1 MKRLGNLAVAVLA
14 VAVLAIVTLTPASA
28 QQKTLKDAIAG
39 AWEIV
44 SLIDE
49 YDTGR
54 KNNPWGAGLKGRI
67 MFDGAGQFSQIIIGE
82 KQESMKL
89 PDPRRP
95 DALVVAYFGTYTVN
109 EGDKTISMK
118 LERATNSSRDGSEQK
133 LTVKS
138 STEDTLV
145 LVGSPRK
152 DQHGTFSPHFE
163 LRRAK

>member
-1 MKRLGNLAVAVLA
+1 MKPYATIAAVVVLCA
-14 VAVLAIVTLTPASA
+14 APLCTLQA
-28 QQKTLKDAIAG
+28 QDKPLKDSIVG
-39 AWEIV
+39 AWTIV
-44 SLIDE
+44 SLTDE

-54 KNNPWGAGLKGRI
+54 KIETFGAGLKGRI

-82 KQESMKL
+82 KQASMKT

-95 DALVVAYFGTYTVN
+95 DALIVAYFGSYSVN

-118 LERATNSSRDGSEQK
+118 LERHTNSFRDGSEQK
-133 LTVKS
+133 VTVKS
-138 STEDTLV
+138 STADTLV

>member
-1 MKRLGNLAVAVLA
+1 MKS
-14 VAVLAIVTLTPASA
+14 LAIVATAAALFAAPLHATRAEDKP
-28 QQKTLKDAIAG
+28 LKDALAG
-39 AWEIV
+39 AWAIV
-44 SLIDE
+44 SLTDE
-49 YDTGR
+49 YDTGK

-67 MFDGAGQFSQIIIGE
+67 TFDGAGQFSQIIIGE
-82 KQESMKL
+82 QQESMKS

-95 DALVVAYFGTYTVN
+95 DALTVAFFGSYTVT
-109 EGDKTISMK
+109 EGDKTIVMK
-118 LERATNSSRDGSEQK
+118 LERGTNSSRDGSEQK

-138 STEDTLV
+138 STADTLV

>member
-1 MKRLGNLAVAVLA
+1 MKPLAVISA
-14 VAVLAIVTLTPASA
+14 VALLWAAPLGASWA
-28 QQKTLKDAIAG
+28 QEKPLKDAIAG
-39 AWEIV
+39 AWAIV
-44 SLIDE
+44 ALTDE
-49 YDTGR
+49 YDTGK

-82 KQESMKL
+82 KQESMKS

-95 DALVVAYFGTYTVN
+95 DALAVAFFGSYAVN
-109 EGDKTISMK
+109 EGDKTIVMK
-118 LERATNSSRDGSEQK
+118 LERGSNSSRDGSEQK

-138 STEDTLV
+138 STGDTLV

-152 DQHGTFSPHFE
+152 DQHGTFSPIFE

>member
-1 MKRLGNLAVAVLA
+1 MKWLPKIATVVVLCAAPLG
-14 VAVLAIVTLTPASA
+14 TLQA
-28 QQKTLKDAIAG
+28 QDKSLKDSIVG
-39 AWEIV
+39 AWTIV
-44 SLIDE
+44 SLADE

-54 KNNPWGAGLKGRI
+54 KIETFGAGLKGRI

-82 KQESMKL
+82 KQESMKT

-95 DALVVAYFGTYTVN
+95 DALIVAYFGSYSVN

-118 LERATNSSRDGSEQK
+118 LERHTNSFRDGSEQK
-133 LTVKS
+133 VTVKS
-138 STEDTLV
+138 RTADTLV